1 MKTVGTGA
9 VAFALHGF
17 SSAVAKPWKRPNI
30 IFIMADDLGYN
41 DLGCYGQKKIVTPN
55 IDQLA
60 AEGTMFTQAYAGSTV
75 CAPSRCSL
83 MTGMHNGHNR
93 IRDNLPNSIWL
104 RPDDVTVAEI
114 LKQAGYKTGGI
125 GKWSLGNPGSWGVPN
140 YQGFDYWYGQI
151 DQNHAHFYYP
161 DYLWENDEVVMLQK
175 VVIENE
181 VGKLVGNRGGQKM
194 FYTHDLY
201 TEKAIDFIRDNRE
214 NPFFLYLSYTIPH
227 FSDYPKDSPDHYLV
241 PSDEPYSKKDW
252 PQIAKNYAAMITR
265 MDSDVGRITALI
277 KEFGLDSNTIIFFTS
292 DNGPYKGVSTPIEFF
307 DSNGVLRG
315 GKRDLYE
322 GGIRVPFI
330 ARWPGEI
337 PAGVTNDQIVAFWDI
352 LPTLAQIAGL
362 PAPSKIDGISILPSL
377 LGQKQKQHEYLYWDY
392 GHVRKTFKQAIRMDR
407 WKAVRIGVDEPLELY
422 HLRDDPGETT
432 DLAAK
437 HPEIVT
443 KIESL
448 MEKAYAY
455 SPDYPVKGLN
465 GESYRFKQSVGKSKN
480 KKK

>member
-1 MKTVGTGA
+1 
-9 VAFALHGF
+9 
-17 SSAVAKPWKRPNI
+17 
-30 IFIMADDLGYN
+30 
-41 DLGCYGQKKIVTPN
+41 
-55 IDQLA
+55 
-60 AEGTMFTQAYAGSTV
+60 
-75 CAPSRCSL
+75 
-83 MTGMHNGHNR
+83 
-93 IRDNLPNSIWL
+93 
-104 RPDDVTVAEI
+104 
-114 LKQAGYKTGGI
+114 
-125 GKWSLGNPGSWGVPN
+125 
-140 YQGFDYWYGQI
+140 
-151 DQNHAHFYYP
+151 
-161 DYLWENDEVVMLQK
+161 
-175 VVIENE
+175 
-181 VGKLVGNRGGQKM
+181 M

-241 PSDEPYSKKDW
+241 PSNEPYSKKDW

-352 LPTLAQIAGL
+352 PPTLAQIAGL

-465 GESYRFKQSVGKSKN
+465 GESYRFKQSVGKSNN